1 MDTCSAESH
10 TGRRG
15 SHLNTNQT
23 SAAEREEGQEG
34 MVEKEE
40 RERETAGLLRE
51 IDTVN

>member
-23 SAAEREEGQEG
+23 GLSNTRRGRNDRYRES
-34 MVEKEE
+34 E
-40 RERETAGLLRE
+40 RERLQALVRE
-51 IDTVN
+51 LETVN